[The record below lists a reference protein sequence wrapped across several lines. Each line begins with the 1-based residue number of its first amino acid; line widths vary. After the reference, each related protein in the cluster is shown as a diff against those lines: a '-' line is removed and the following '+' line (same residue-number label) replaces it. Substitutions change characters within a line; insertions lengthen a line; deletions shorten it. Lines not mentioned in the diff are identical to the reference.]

1 MENGELWIDW
11 VWIAV
16 VNNSF
21 FFSVCHLQ
29 IWITLAAWSRPYF
42 QTSSREGGEEL
53 GLREDPA
60 QGQNQE
66 KRGCELT

>member
-1 MENGELWIDW
+1 MENGEVWIDW

-29 IWITLAAWSRPYF
+29 VWITLAAWSRPYF
-42 QTSSREGGEEL
+42 QTSSREGGRRVRAEGRPSSGAEPREE
-53 GLREDPA
+53 GM
-60 QGQNQE
+60 
-66 KRGCELT
+66 